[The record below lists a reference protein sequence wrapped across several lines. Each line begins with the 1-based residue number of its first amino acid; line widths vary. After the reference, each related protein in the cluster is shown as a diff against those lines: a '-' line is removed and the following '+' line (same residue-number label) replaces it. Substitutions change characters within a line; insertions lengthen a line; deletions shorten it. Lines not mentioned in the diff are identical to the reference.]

1 MMSNARK
8 WQLEQPYQVQQ
19 PKKKVIVKVRKRSWV
34 TKGEKVIY
42 TFVAAL
48 FVLASLYMVHFA
60 SKTDLLNREIIAL
73 EAEVHQQKLE
83 NKSLYFE
90 VSELSSPERI
100 ITIARKNGL
109 EIQESK
115 VMQATAQSN

>member
-1 MMSNARK
+1 MNNARK

-19 PKKKVIVKVRKRSWV
+19 PKKKVIVRVKRRAWV
-34 TKGEKVIY
+34 TKGEKIIY
-42 TFVAAL
+42 TFLAAVFVVAC
-48 FVLASLYMVHFA
+48 LYMVHFA
-60 SKTDLLNREIIAL
+60 SKTDLLNREMLAL

-83 NKSLYFE
+83 NKALYFE

-100 ITIARKNGL
+100 IKIAREHGL
-109 EIQESK
+109 EIQEAK